1 MCRRVL
7 RHKRCNG
14 PPRRSSSRTDSA
26 FSGEPRSS
34 QHCSAGVASSSVM
47 GFYTAGHMWAT
58 LCSTARHSP
67 GRGPYSLRSCRSQRQ
82 RACPMVEPCRS
93 LMRSARAGVH
103 PRPPPRAVRVRLGP
117 HALCAQGTAPQS
129 TGSADLPCRRAS
141 CPLGGGRGGC
151 RIGRLGRCRLR
162 RSLQTPIRRNF

>member
-1 MCRRVL
+1 M
-7 RHKRCNG
+7 
-14 PPRRSSSRTDSA
+14 PFSISSS
-26 FSGEPRSS
+26 
-34 QHCSAGVASSSVM
+34 ASSSVM

-162 RSLQTPIRRNF
+162 RSLQPDSHPAKFLIAGAEQFRGRHAHKVIQRSRDRGRQ